1 MRRDVEKKAFYL
13 TPRLRDTVTRVFVFH
28 MKQNGHNYLII
39 RTYAL

>member
-13 TPRLRDTVTRVFVFH
+13 TLRLRDTVTTAFAFH
-28 MKQNGHNYLII
+28 VKQNSHNYLII

>member
-13 TPRLRDTVTRVFVFH
+13 TPRLRDTVMRVFAFH
-28 MKQNGHNYLII
+28 VKQNDHNYLII